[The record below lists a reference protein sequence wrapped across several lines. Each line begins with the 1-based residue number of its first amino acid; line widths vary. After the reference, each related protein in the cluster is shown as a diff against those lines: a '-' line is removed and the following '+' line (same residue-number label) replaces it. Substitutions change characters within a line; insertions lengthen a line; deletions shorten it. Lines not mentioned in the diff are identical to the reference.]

1 MRRIGSGVAVAL
13 AVPCALFVI
22 ACGAGQA
29 KGGGSTTTGGST
41 TAGGSTTKASK
52 TPTIGKP
59 VRDGKFEFTVEKVK
73 CGVSK
78 VGDSLLSDK
87 AQGQFCLVTLKVR
100 NIGSEAQTFDDSS
113 QYAFGTSGAKYDSDT
128 AAGLD
133 ANNGTATFLDD
144 INPGNSVT
152 GIIVYDIPKTAHIT
166 KLELHD
172 SPFSGGVTV
181 TVK

>member
-1 MRRIGSGVAVAL
+1 MRRISSGVAVAL

-29 KGGGSTTTGGST
+29 KDGGSVATTDATPKATGKA
-41 TAGGSTTKASK
+41 TAGAK
-52 TPTIGKP
+52 IGRP

-133 ANNGTATFLDD
+133 ANNGATTFLDD

-152 GIIVYDIPKTAHIT
+152 GIVVYDIPKTAHIA

>member
-29 KGGGSTTTGGST
+29 KGGGSTG
-41 TAGGSTTKASK
+41 TAVYHGRRITAKASK
-52 TPTIGKP
+52 TATIGQP

-73 CGVSK
+73 CGVTK
-78 VGDSLLSDK
+78 VGDSLLNDK

-100 NIGSEAQTFDDSS
+100 NTGSEAQTLDDSS

-128 AAGLD
+128 AAGID
-133 ANNGTATFLDD
+133 ANNGTATFLND
-144 INPGNSVT
+144 INPGNSVPASSCT
-152 GIIVYDIPKTAHIT
+152 T
-166 KLELHD
+166 
-172 SPFSGGVTV
+172 SPRPRTSRSSNST
-181 TVK
+181 TRRSPAASPSR

>member
-1 MRRIGSGVAVAL
+1 MHRISSRVAVAL
-13 AVPCALFVI
+13 AIPCALFVL

-29 KGGGSTTTGGST
+29 QSGGSGAAGGGKTTGDGGSTL
-41 TAGGSTTKASK
+41 AK
-52 TPTIGKP
+52 IGQP
-59 VRDGKFEFTVEKVK
+59 VRDGKFEFTVAKVK
-73 CGVSK
+73 CGVHA

-113 QYAFGTSGAKYDSDT
+113 QYAFGTTGAKYSADST
-128 AAGLD
+128 AGID
-133 ANNGTATFLDD
+133 ANNGTASFLDD
-144 INPGNSVT
+144 INPGNVVT
-152 GIIVYDIPKTAHIT
+152 GIVVYDIPKTAHIA